1 MSELARRVLFS
12 IVAIPAALG
21 IIYAGDAALA
31 ALLAIIAALGAWEFF
46 RIARLAGA
54 APMDTIG
61 TALAGLLPVLVH
73 GQYRG
78 ALTISPAAAAAVVL
92 ALLALAIWTRGV
104 TGGPIGAV
112 STTLLGILYTGG
124 MLAFGYALRYH
135 PYTATAR
142 SGAVLVAFP
151 LVLTWMS
158 DIGAYAVGRAIGR
171 RKLIPSIS
179 PGKTVEGAV
188 GALVVC
194 AITSWFYVRFALR
207 PAAQLTMSIA
217 AAVAFGIIISIAAQI
232 GDLVESLFKR
242 EARVKDSSHLIPGH
256 GGILDRF
263 DSLLF
268 VLPTAYLVLAPLLRY
283 TPGR

>member
-1 MSELARRVLFS
+1 VSELALRVIFS
-12 IVAIPAALG
+12 VIAIPAALG
-21 IIYAGDAALA
+21 IIYVGDAALA
-31 ALLAIIAALGAWEFF
+31 ALLAIIAALGAWEFY
-46 RIARLAGA
+46 RIARLAGSS
-54 APMDTIG
+54 PMDTVG
-61 TALAGLLPVLVH
+61 TALAGLVPVLVH

-78 ALTISPAAAAAVVL
+78 ALSIAPGMAAMVVL

-112 STTLLGILYTGG
+112 STTLLGIVYTGG

-142 SGAVLVAFP
+142 SGAALVAFP

-171 RKLIPSIS
+171 RKLIPAIS

-188 GALVVC
+188 GALIVC
-194 AITSWFYVRFALR
+194 AISSWLYVRFVLR
-207 PAAQLTMSIA
+207 PVAQLSLCVF
-217 AAVAFGIIISIAAQI
+217 AAVIFGVIISVAAQI

-268 VLPTAYLVLAPLLRY
+268 VLPTAYLALSPLLRY
-283 TPGR
+283 VPGR